1 MIGMDNLISL
11 AMVDEEIKEIES
23 SRGDLPSRI
32 EKLETEKEKIK
43 NTIEELNDK
52 LNEISSKQIDLNRD
66 KEDNDSSL
74 AKYKD
79 QLYLVKNNKE
89 YDALNTEIDVVKDN
103 LSTISNELSAI
114 NDKKNTIEEDLKLNQ
129 SNIEECSEKL
139 DKYNSQLKDLMTD
152 KEKEY
157 KNLTLQKEKL
167 ITSIDDNIL
176 RKYNIMLN
184 AKGYGAAA
192 IIGDACEACY
202 TTLPTQLITEVKQK
216 TEFKYCPSCTILLY
230 FEE

>member
-1 MIGMDNLISL
+1 MTGMDNLISL

-23 SRGDLPSRI
+23 SRGDLPARI
-32 EKLETEKEKIK
+32 EKLETEKKKVEAEIV
-43 NTIEELNDK
+43 NFNDK
-52 LNEISSKQIDLNRD
+52 LNDLNSRQTELNRD
-66 KEDNDSSL
+66 KENYDSNL
-74 AKYKD
+74 EKYKD

-103 LSTISNELSAI
+103 LSQISGELLAI
-114 NDKKNTIEEDLKLNQ
+114 SENKNSIEEDLKLNQ
-129 SNIEECSEKL
+129 SHIEEYSEKI
-139 DKYNSQLKDLMTD
+139 DKYSSQLNHLMSD

-167 ITSIDDNIL
+167 IVNMDDNIL
-176 RKYNIMLN
+176 QKYNRMLE
-184 AKGYGAAA
+184 AKGFGAAA
-192 IIGDACEACY
+192 VIGEACEACY
-202 TTLPTQLITEVKQK
+202 TTLPTQLISEIKQK